1 MFSGSRYSVRGSRYS
16 VRRFNKIKHVEQN
29 LRTES
34 KANVPR
40 VSVRRFCS
48 TGTKS
53 QPYCNPQ
60 RALWSPAR
68 ERRSYSVTY
77 IGMYRSLARLEI
89 EHHSL
94 LSRLKMEHRSFSYL
108 CRVAEVH
115 GYLLSST
122 KNHKVIE

>member
-16 VRRFNKIKHVEQN
+16 VRRFDKIKHVEQN

-53 QPYCNPQ
+53 QPNNANKATKWPQ
-60 RALWSPAR
+60 LWPKKSK
-68 ERRSYSVTY
+68 S
-77 IGMYRSLARLEI
+77 
-89 EHHSL
+89 
-94 LSRLKMEHRSFSYL
+94 
-108 CRVAEVH
+108 
-115 GYLLSST
+115 
-122 KNHKVIE
+122 